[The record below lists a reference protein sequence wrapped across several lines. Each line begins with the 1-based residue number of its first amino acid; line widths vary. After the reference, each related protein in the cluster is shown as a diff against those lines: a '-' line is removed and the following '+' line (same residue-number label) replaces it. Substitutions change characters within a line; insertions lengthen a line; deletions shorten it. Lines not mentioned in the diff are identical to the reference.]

1 MRKRWVW
8 IVGIPAILVVLLSA
22 VSVLIDEPLRRVIER
37 QMNERMTGYTAR
49 IGALDFHLIGLSI
62 DFRDVQVTQ
71 NAHPDPP
78 VLQIPRLSASVQWT
92 AIVRGRVVADFL
104 LDEPKIYVD
113 RTQFVREL
121 EDPTPVEEHGWQHAL
136 QAMYP
141 LKINVFRVRNGSI
154 TYVEGGQARPLTLH
168 ALNAAVHNIRNVR
181 SEPDVYPSP
190 LTVEALVFDEG
201 RLTINGAADLLRE
214 PYAGVKGRIELTR
227 IALDY
232 FRPIAAR
239 YGFTVTRGTFGGA
252 GNVEYS
258 PDVTVV
264 DLEDMRVDGLQ
275 GDYAYRKRTVQ
286 PVKQAAKKTAEK
298 AREVSNAP
306 DVLLKARRI
315 TANGATIGFVNEDA
329 TPHYR
334 VFLTGADLVVE
345 NFTNHLTEGS
355 ATGRLTGRLVGTG
368 ETVITATF
376 RPEVNGADFDV
387 NARIENI
394 NLRPMNDLLRAHTK
408 VDVAS
413 GLFSVFSELR
423 VKNGRVDG
431 YVKPLFRDLKVYDP
445 QQDQE
450 KSLAQKIK
458 EKVADVAAKILR
470 NRPREEVATV
480 APIAGPLED
489 PKASTW
495 QTFVGL
501 VQNAFF
507 KAILPGFLRERELV
521 LAKR

>member
-1 MRKRWVW
+1 M
-8 IVGIPAILVVLLSA
+8 
-22 VSVLIDEPLRRVIER
+22 
-37 QMNERMTGYTAR
+37 
-49 IGALDFHLIGLSI
+49 
-62 DFRDVQVTQ
+62 
-71 NAHPDPP
+71 
-78 VLQIPRLSASVQWT
+78 
-92 AIVRGRVVADFL
+92 
-104 LDEPKIYVD
+104 
-113 RTQFVREL
+113 
-121 EDPTPVEEHGWQHAL
+121 
-136 QAMYP
+136 
-141 LKINVFRVRNGSI
+141 
-154 TYVEGGQARPLTLH
+154 
-168 ALNAAVHNIRNVR
+168 
-181 SEPDVYPSP
+181 
-190 LTVEALVFDEG
+190 FDEG
-201 RLTINGAADLLRE
+201 RLTISGAADLLRE

-227 IALDY
+227 IALNY
-232 FRPIAAR
+232 FRPIAGR

-264 DLEDMRVDGLQ
+264 DLEDVRVDGLQ
-275 GDYAYRKRTVQ
+275 GDYAYRKRTAQ

-315 TANGATIGFVNEDA
+315 TANGATIGFVNEDT

-334 VFLTGADLVVE
+334 VFLAGANLLVE

-355 ATGRLTGRLVGTG
+355 STGRLTGLLVGTG

-394 NLRPMNDLLRAHTK
+394 NLRPMNDLLRAHAK
-408 VDVAS
+408 VDVTS
-413 GLFSVFSELR
+413 GSFSVFSELH
-423 VKNGRVDG
+423 VKNGHVDG

-450 KSLAQKIK
+450 KSLGQKIK